1 MALRRD
7 AGHALVELAHRV
19 YETFPERAGERSVWT
34 IGRIAL
40 DPGVQSIVPGRAE
53 MHLQFRDEDE
63 AILDR
68 LEEHARALVAESN
81 ARGRAEAC
89 MTEVGKRSIP
99 AMMDERLRGHIERAA
114 EHHAPG
120 DWVSMPSAAIHDAQ
134 VLARHMPAAMMFV
147 PSIGGV
153 SHAFEEDT
161 SEEDIVAWRPGVRDR
176 GREHAPRLSGDTV
189 APAFTTGKRCDEP
202 RGTAMKFYTAQETI
216 RLTLSQAIVKH
227 LQAQYSE
234 RDGVERRFI
243 QGVWGILGHGNVS
256 GLSQALVEYGR
267 DLPFHQPANEQ
278 SMVHAVSGFA
288 RANRRLATM
297 ACTSSIGPG
306 TTNMLTGATTATICR
321 LPVLLLPSDYYA
333 SRYQGQVLQDIEHP
347 VSMDM
352 SVTDCFRVVSRFFDR
367 ITRPEQIL
375 FSLPEAMRILTD
387 PGETGAVTIALPQ
400 DIQGYAFDYPA
411 NFFDRKV
418 WRVERRRPDAQR
430 IAEAVALLKAARRP
444 YIIAGGGVHYSEAWD
459 ELATFAETFGI
470 PVGETHAG
478 RGAIRNDSPML
489 VGGTGHLG
497 TQPAAHFA
505 ETADLVICVGTRLAD
520 FVTGSNSAFQH
531 PDVRF
536 VSINVGAHDAHKIG
550 AMPIL
555 ADARDALR
563 ALTREAG
570 AAEVRPAPEYGG
582 EVATRKGAWG
592 ELLRTEVFRER
603 SNERMSQGH
612 LIGIINDSMQDGD
625 TLVAAAG
632 TIPADLTKLFDASGG
647 RNLHLEFGNSCMGY
661 DIPAAIG
668 VRMAQEGG
676 EVLILMGDG
685 NYQMHPMELVTAMQ
699 ERTKVTVLLNV
710 NHGFQSIHGHQK
722 ALVGHSLGNEFRI
735 RDPRTGR
742 LDDGPFVEIDYV
754 KNAESIGLRAW
765 LANTEQEIREALA
778 AARRET
784 ASCMIVVETEK
795 YRFTPDSGVWWEVVG
810 AEVTGDPKTRE
821 LVEAR
826 EAGRARQRFYN

>member
-1 MALRRD
+1 
-7 AGHALVELAHRV
+7 
-19 YETFPERAGERSVWT
+19 
-34 IGRIAL
+34 
-40 DPGVQSIVPGRAE
+40 
-53 MHLQFRDEDE
+53 
-63 AILDR
+63 
-68 LEEHARALVAESN
+68 
-81 ARGRAEAC
+81 
-89 MTEVGKRSIP
+89 
-99 AMMDERLRGHIERAA
+99 
-114 EHHAPG
+114 
-120 DWVSMPSAAIHDAQ
+120 
-134 VLARHMPAAMMFV
+134 
-147 PSIGGV
+147 
-153 SHAFEEDT
+153 
-161 SEEDIVAWRPGVRDR
+161 
-176 GREHAPRLSGDTV
+176 
-189 APAFTTGKRCDEP
+189 
-202 RGTAMKFYTAQETI
+202 MKFYTAQETI
-216 RLTLSQAIVKH
+216 RLTLSQAIVKY
-227 LQAQYSE
+227 LQSQYSE

-256 GLSQALVEYGR
+256 GLSQALVEYGQ

-278 SMVHAVSGFA
+278 SMVHAASGFA
-288 RANRRLATM
+288 RANLRLATM

-333 SRYQGQVLQDIEHP
+333 SRYQGQVLQDIAHP

-387 PGETGAVTIALPQ
+387 PAETGAVTVALPQ

-411 NFFDRKV
+411 NFFEKKV
-418 WRVERRRPDAQR
+418 WRIERRQPDARR
-430 IAEAVALLKAARRP
+430 IGEAVALLKAAKRP

-459 ELATFAETFGI
+459 ELAAFAESCGI

-505 ETADLVICVGTRLAD
+505 ESADLVICVGTRLAD

-531 PDVRF
+531 PEVKF
-536 VSINVGAHDAHKIG
+536 VSLNVGAHDAFKIG

-555 ADARDALR
+555 ADAREALR
-563 ALTREAG
+563 TLTEEA
-570 AAEVRPAPEYGG
+570 AAAGVGPDSAYGE
-582 EVATRKGAWG
+582 EVASRKRSWAEMLG
-592 ELLRTEVFRER
+592 TEVFRER
-603 SNERMSQGH
+603 SNERMSQGQ
-612 LIGIINDSMQDGD
+612 LIGLINESMRDGD

-668 VRMAQEGG
+668 VRMAQESG

-699 ERTKVTVLLNV
+699 ERTKLTIVLNV
-710 NHGFQSIHGHQK
+710 NYGFQSIHGHQK
-722 ALVGHSLGNEFRI
+722 ALVGHSLGNEFRV
-735 RDPRTGR
+735 RDPKSGK
-742 LDDGPFVEIDYV
+742 LDDGPFVEVDYV

-765 LANTEQEIREALA
+765 LANTEQEVREALA

-784 ASCMIVVETEK
+784 KSCMIVVQTEK

-810 AEVTGDPKTRE
+810 AEVTGDPKTME

-826 EAGRARQRFYN
+826 EAGRVRQRFYN